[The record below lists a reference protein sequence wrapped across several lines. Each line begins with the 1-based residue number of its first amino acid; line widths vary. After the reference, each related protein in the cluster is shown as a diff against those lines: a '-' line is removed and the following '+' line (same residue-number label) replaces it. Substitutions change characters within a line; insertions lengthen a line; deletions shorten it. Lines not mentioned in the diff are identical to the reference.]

1 MGCLG
6 GALEF
11 AEGPAA
17 LGYPAQ
23 WWKEQ
28 IAWCGAWDAT
38 LYTVW

>member
-1 MGCLG
+1 MGSLG

-17 LGYPAQ
+17 QGYPVQ
-23 WWKEQ
+23 WREEQ

-38 LYTVW
+38 LYAEC